1 MTQRPLRL
9 ISLLCLAEALGMAS
23 FATFPALLP
32 TFMAEWRLSNTE
44 AGWINSMFYA
54 GYVGAVP
61 VLVSL
66 TDRVDPRRIYL
77 LCMAL
82 MALATAAFAL
92 LAQGL
97 ASALALRSLAGMA
110 LAGTY
115 MPGLKALS
123 DLTQGRTLSR
133 AVAFYT
139 AFFGIGSSLSFYLAG
154 RIAAWRD
161 WHWAFALCALGP
173 VLSWLLVAAVLPA
186 RAPGPAPRSG
196 RPFAGFGR
204 VLINPRVMGYVL
216 AYAVHNFEL
225 FAWRAWIVSYLTF
238 SWAARPGGGPIAP
251 TSLAA
256 IVTLLGLPASVLGNE
271 LAHWV
276 GRRRHVVLVMLASA
290 AVGVAVGFSGT
301 QSAALVIV
309 LWLVYGALAM
319 ADSSAVTGG
328 TVGEAEPQLRG
339 TTMAV
344 HSCIGFSG
352 SFLGPLAMGL
362 VLDATGAGKT
372 LASWGAAFSLVAGVS
387 LLGALL
393 LLTLTLRQRR
403 AA

>member
-1 MTQRPLRL
+1 
-9 ISLLCLAEALGMAS
+9 
-23 FATFPALLP
+23 
-32 TFMAEWRLSNTE
+32 
-44 AGWINSMFYA
+44 
-54 GYVGAVP
+54 
-61 VLVSL
+61 
-66 TDRVDPRRIYL
+66 
-77 LCMAL
+77 
-82 MALATAAFAL
+82 
-92 LAQGL
+92 
-97 ASALALRSLAGMA
+97 
-110 LAGTY
+110 
-115 MPGLKALS
+115 
-123 DLTQGRTLSR
+123 
-133 AVAFYT
+133 
-139 AFFGIGSSLSFYLAG
+139 
-154 RIAAWRD
+154 
-161 WHWAFALCALGP
+161 
-173 VLSWLLVAAVLPA
+173 
-186 RAPGPAPRSG
+186 
-196 RPFAGFGR
+196 
-204 VLINPRVMGYVL
+204 
-216 AYAVHNFEL
+216 
-225 FAWRAWIVSYLTF
+225 
-238 SWAARPGGGPIAP
+238 
-251 TSLAA
+251 
-256 IVTLLGLPASVLGNE
+256 
-271 LAHWV
+271 V